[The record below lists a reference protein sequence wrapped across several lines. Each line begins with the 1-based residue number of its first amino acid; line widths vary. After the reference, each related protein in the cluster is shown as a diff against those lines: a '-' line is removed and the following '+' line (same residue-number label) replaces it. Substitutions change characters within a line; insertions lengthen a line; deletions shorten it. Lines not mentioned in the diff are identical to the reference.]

1 MSFHSVLIGC
11 EVFQVYNED
20 KRKSGVTQSG
30 PNRPAAHRQWGS
42 KVPIK
47 TVLKITLCHALNARS
62 PCVFFCFVFF
72 VNPFN
77 SLLYGWRRWKKKMNE
92 ISFSLPK
99 STISS
104 FIRIIYVVLNAFNDD
119 RDWPLLLHLLL
130 VSVKGF
136 QAAWRPSFKFR
147 FSSDYCRYR
156 R

>member
-99 STISS
+99 STIKQFYSYYIRRTKRVQWWPWLAVTSS
-104 FIRIIYVVLNAFNDD
+104 SITCIRKRISGCVTTQFQIQILI
-119 RDWPLLLHLLL
+119 RLL
-130 VSVKGF
+130 SI
-136 QAAWRPSFKFR
+136 
-147 FSSDYCRYR
+147 
-156 R
+156 